1 MNRPSVVIPLVL
13 VVTSLGAVGQ
23 TLLRLALSRL
33 PETGGLSSISL
44 LLRDATFW
52 GGGVLVGAG
61 ALTWIYVLSR
71 AHITYAMPFLG
82 LGFIMTMFTSALI
95 LHEPQPAMRIV
106 GTVVMVVGLTLVAS
120 AR

>member
-13 VVTSLGAVGQ
+13 IVTSLGAIGQ

-33 PETGGLSSISL
+33 PEGGGVQAIST
-44 LLRDATFW
+44 LLRNGTFW
-52 GGGVLVGAG
+52 GGGALVGAG
-61 ALTWIYVLSR
+61 TLTWLYVLSR

-82 LGFIMTMFTSALI
+82 LGFILTMITSALI
-95 LHEPQPAMRIV
+95 LHEPQPTMRIV
-106 GTVVMVVGLTLVAS
+106 GTMVMVAGLAMVAS